1 MAGSATSPPIFNAL
15 PINAAQLKAA

>member
-1 MAGSATSPPIFNAL
+1 MAGSATSPPILNAL